1 MEKEKGMLELMDQFP
16 GPGTVTWI
24 GVRTKRQVPVT
35 VVEEVQV
42 LPFGLEN
49 DHYQGKE
56 NSTRHVT
63 LIQEEHFQ
71 AVASMLSLPFVD
83 PGLLRRN
90 IVVKGINLLALK
102 DRIFTIGDARLEMT
116 GLCHPC
122 SRMEKTLGKGGYN
135 AMRGHGG
142 ITARVIKP
150 GKIRLGDILKVDS
163 IEK

>member
-1 MEKEKGMLELMDQFP
+1 MEKEPGIKELMNQFP
-16 GPGTVTWI
+16 NPGTVTWI
-24 GVRTKRQVPVT
+24 GVRTKRLAPVT

-42 LPFGLEN
+42 MPFGLEN

-56 NSTRHVT
+56 ISTRHVT
-63 LIQEEHFQ
+63 LIQEEHLQ
-71 AVASMLSLPFVD
+71 AISSMLSLPSVD

-102 DRIFTIGDARLEMT
+102 DKIFTIGDAKLEMT

-122 SRMEKTLGKGGYN
+122 SRMEKNLGKGGYN

-142 ITARVIKP
+142 ITARVIQT
-150 GKIRLGDILKVDS
+150 GKIRLGDLIMVDLT
-163 IEK
+163 